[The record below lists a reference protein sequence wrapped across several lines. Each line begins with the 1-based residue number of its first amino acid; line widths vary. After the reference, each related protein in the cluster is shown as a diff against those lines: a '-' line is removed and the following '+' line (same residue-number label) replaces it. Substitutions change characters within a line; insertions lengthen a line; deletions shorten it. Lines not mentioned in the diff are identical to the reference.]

1 MALTQRLEFRQSQS
15 LVMTPQLMQAIKLLQ
30 LSNLDLSAFVEE
42 ELERN
47 PLLERA
53 SDGVEAPVAGE
64 PAEDGQVD
72 FADLGAVH
80 GDDPAGEPSGSGA
93 ETFEPVQEE
102 WMNRDLGSRA
112 EIEQT
117 LDAPLDNVF
126 SEEPAETAARNAQ
139 DAAPTAYTEWGGG
152 ASNDDSYN
160 LEAFVAAEVT
170 LGSHLAEQLAV
181 AFTAPAQRMIGQ
193 YLIDLVDEA
202 GYLPPDLGQAAERL
216 GARESDVEAVLA
228 VLQRFDPPGVCARTL
243 SECLAIQL
251 RELNRYDPAM
261 QALVEHLD
269 LLAKRDIAA
278 LRKLCG
284 VDDEDIA
291 DMIGEIR
298 RLDPKPGLK
307 FGASRVQ
314 TMVPDVYV
322 RPGPDGG
329 WHVELNSDTLPRVLV
344 NQIYYTALSKTIRK
358 DGDKSYFTDC
368 LQNATWLVRAL
379 DQRARTIL
387 KVATEIVRQQDGFFT
402 YGVAHLRPLNLK
414 AGADADVEPAHDA
427 PDQGGHRGGPWP
439 GARRV
444 RQGRGVAPRG
454 GVRRR
459 GGASRPQLPL
469 ERLLEPEAEHA
480 HRRLRRLRAEA
491 KPLPPPGARGGAPL
505 GRRRHGRHRQA
516 EHGGRRARWPVA
528 RREPRGRTAHRGRR
542 DRRRL
547 GAHRGQLAGQP
558 HVPLPGRGTHR

>member
-47 PLLERA
+47 PLLDRA
-53 SDGVEAPVAGE
+53 SDGPEAPVAGE
-64 PAEDGQVD
+64 PATERAEFSDSSD
-72 FADLGAVH
+72 
-80 GDDPAGEPSGSGA
+80 SGSYGDEGGDASDMASGA
-93 ETFEPVQEE
+93 AGDAFEPGQED
-102 WMNRDLGSRA
+102 WLNRDLGSRA

-117 LDAPLDNVF
+117 LDTPLDNVF
-126 SEEPAETAARNAQ
+126 SEEPAEAAARVAQ

-152 ASNDDSYN
+152 ASNDDDYN

-181 AFTAPAQRMIGQ
+181 AFSGPAQRMIGQ
-193 YLIDLVDEA
+193 YLIDLVDDS

-216 GARESDVEAVLA
+216 GASQGDVEAVLS
-228 VLQRFDPPGVCARTL
+228 VLQKFDPPGVCARNL

-251 RELNRYDPAM
+251 REFNRYDPAM
-261 QALVEHLD
+261 RALVENLD
-269 LLAKRDIAA
+269 LLAKRDIAS

-284 VDDEDIA
+284 VDDEDIT

-307 FGASRVQ
+307 FGASRAQ

-344 NQIYYTALSKTIRK
+344 NQIYYTELSKTIRK

-402 YGVAHLRPLNLK
+402 HGVAHLRPLNLK
-414 AGADADVEPAHDA
+414 AVADAIQMHESTVSRVTANKYMATNRGSFELKYFFTASIASAHGGEAHSAEAVRHHIKQLIDTEDA
-427 PDQGGHRGGPWP
+427 ATILSDDTIVDRLREYGIDI
-439 GARRV
+439 ARRT
-444 RQGRGVAPRG
+444 VAKYREAMRIPSS
-454 GVRRR
+454 VQRRR
-459 GGASRPQLPL
+459 DKQSMLGNALSAPAALSERSRD
-469 ERLLEPEAEHA
+469 
-480 HRRLRRLRAEA
+480 
-491 KPLPPPGARGGAPL
+491 
-505 GRRRHGRHRQA
+505 
-516 EHGGRRARWPVA
+516 
-528 RREPRGRTAHRGRR
+528 T
-542 DRRRL
+542 
-547 GAHRGQLAGQP
+547 QP
-558 HVPLPGRGTHR
+558 A

>member
-53 SDGVEAPVAGE
+53 NDGSEPPVAGE
-64 PAEDGQVD
+64 ATEPSAQFSESDDSGGHGED
-72 FADLGAVH
+72 
-80 GDDPAGEPSGSGA
+80 AGEFSAGSSEGFESG
-93 ETFEPVQEE
+93 QEE
-102 WMNRDLGSRA
+102 WMNRDLGSRT

-117 LDAPLDNVF
+117 LDTRLDNVF
-126 SEEPAETAARNAQ
+126 TEEPAEAAARAAQ

-152 ASNDDSYN
+152 ASNDEGYN

-170 LGSHLAEQLAV
+170 LSDHLAEQMAV
-181 AFTAPAQRMIGQ
+181 AITSPAQRMIGQ

-202 GYLPPDLGQAAERL
+202 GYLPADLGQTAERL
-216 GARESDVEAVLA
+216 GATDEAIEQVLA
-228 VLQRFDPPGVCARTL
+228 VLQKFDPPGVCARNL

-261 QALVEHLD
+261 QALVENLD
-269 LLAKRDIAA
+269 LLAKRDIAS
-278 LRKLCG
+278 LRRLCG
-284 VDDEDIA
+284 VDDEDIT

-307 FGASRVQ
+307 FGASRTQ
-314 TMVPDVYV
+314 TVVPDVYV

-329 WHVELNSDTLPRVLV
+329 WHVELNSDTLPKVLV
-344 NQIYYTALSKTIRK
+344 NQTYYTELSKTIRK

-402 YGVAHLRPLNLK
+402 HGVAHLRPLNLK
-414 AGADADVEPAHDA
+414 AVADAIQMHESTVSRVTANKYMATNRGVFELKYFFTASIASADGGEAHSAEAVRHHIKQLIDAESPTAILSDDTIVERLRDSGI
-427 PDQGGHRGGPWP
+427 DI
-439 GARRV
+439 ARRT
-444 RQGRGVAPRG
+444 VAKYREAMRIPSS
-454 GVRRR
+454 VQRRR
-459 GGASRPQLPL
+459 DKQSMIGHALSAPASSDRS
-469 ERLLEPEAEHA
+469 RDT
-480 HRRLRRLRAEA
+480 
-491 KPLPPPGARGGAPL
+491 AP
-505 GRRRHGRHRQA
+505 A
-516 EHGGRRARWPVA
+516 
-528 RREPRGRTAHRGRR
+528 
-542 DRRRL
+542 
-547 GAHRGQLAGQP
+547 
-558 HVPLPGRGTHR
+558 

>member
-1 MALTQRLEFRQSQS
+1 MALSQRLEFRQSQS

-30 LSNLDLSAFVEE
+30 LSNLDLAAFVED

-53 SDGVEAPVAGE
+53 NDGTEPPVRGE
-64 PAEDGQVD
+64 PQPERAEFSDRD
-72 FADLGAVH
+72 E
-80 GDDPAGEPSGSGA
+80 AGSALEGGSGDHS
-93 ETFEPVQEE
+93 ETINGSGGDGFEPGQEE
-102 WMNRDLGSRA
+102 WLNRDLGSRA

-117 LDAPLDNVF
+117 LDTGLDNVF
-126 SEEPAETAARNAQ
+126 SEEPAEAAARTAQ

-216 GARESDVEAVLA
+216 GASPQDVAAVLA
-228 VLQRFDPPGVCARTL
+228 TLQKFDPPGVCARNL

-251 RELNRYDPAM
+251 REQNRYDPAM

-269 LLAKRDIAA
+269 LLAKRDIGS

-284 VDDEDIA
+284 VDDDDLA

-307 FGASRVQ
+307 FGSARMQ
-314 TMVPDVYV
+314 TVVPDVYV

-344 NQIYYTALSKTIRK
+344 NQVYYSELSKTIRK

-387 KVATEIVRQQDGFFT
+387 
-402 YGVAHLRPLNLK
+402 
-414 AGADADVEPAHDA
+414 
-427 PDQGGHRGGPWP
+427 
-439 GARRV
+439 
-444 RQGRGVAPRG
+444 
-454 GVRRR
+454 
-459 GGASRPQLPL
+459 
-469 ERLLEPEAEHA
+469 
-480 HRRLRRLRAEA
+480 
-491 KPLPPPGARGGAPL
+491 
-505 GRRRHGRHRQA
+505 
-516 EHGGRRARWPVA
+516 
-528 RREPRGRTAHRGRR
+528 
-542 DRRRL
+542 
-547 GAHRGQLAGQP
+547 
-558 HVPLPGRGTHR
+558 

>member
-30 LSNLDLSAFVEE
+30 LSNLDLTTFVEE

-53 SDGVEAPVAGE
+53 NDEAPGGE
-64 PAEDGQVD
+64 APAEAGQ
-72 FADLGAVH
+72 FGG
-80 GDDPAGEPSGSGA
+80 GDDSGSHGEGQGDDGFGGSGDA
-93 ETFEPVQEE
+93 FEPGQEE
-102 WMNRDLGSRA
+102 WMSKDLGTRA

-117 LDAPLDNVF
+117 LDTGLDNVF
-126 SEEPAETAARNAQ
+126 SEEPAEAAARNAQ
-139 DAAPTAYTEWGGG
+139 DAAPTTYTEWGGG
-152 ASNDDSYN
+152 ASGDEDYN
-160 LEAFVAAEVT
+160 LEAFVAAETT
-170 LGSHLAEQLAV
+170 LSDHLAEQLSV
-181 AFTAPAQRMIGQ
+181 AFTGAAQRMIGQ

-216 GARESDVEAVLA
+216 GATQADVEDVLA
-228 VLQRFDPPGVCARTL
+228 VLQKFDPPGVCARNL

-251 RELNRYDPAM
+251 RELDRYDPAM

-298 RLDPKPGLK
+298 RLNPKPGMK
-307 FGASRVQ
+307 FGSARLQ

-344 NQIYYTALSKTIRK
+344 NQTYYSELSKKIGK
-358 DGDKSYFTDC
+358 DGDKSYFTDA

-402 YGVAHLRPLNLK
+402 HGVAHLRPLNLK
-414 AGADADVEPAHDA
+414 AVADAIQMHESTVSRVTANKYMATNRGTFELKYFFTASIASADGGEAHSAEAVRHHIKQLIDSEAPSAILSDDTIVE
-427 PDQGGHRGGPWP
+427 
-439 GARRV
+439 
-444 RQGRGVAPRG
+444 
-454 GVRRR
+454 
-459 GGASRPQLPL
+459 
-469 ERLLEPEAEHA
+469 
-480 HRRLRRLRAEA
+480 RLRASGIDIARRTVAKYREA
-491 KPLPPPGARGGAPL
+491 MRIPSSVQ
-505 GRRRHGRHRQA
+505 RRRDKQSALGNVLSTALSDRSRNT
-516 EHGGRRARWPVA
+516 
-528 RREPRGRTAHRGRR
+528 EPA
-542 DRRRL
+542 
-547 GAHRGQLAGQP
+547 
-558 HVPLPGRGTHR
+558 

>member
-53 SDGVEAPVAGE
+53 SDGHEPPVAGE
-64 PAEDGQVD
+64 PVADRADFSDTEPPASNYGEDAGSEM
-72 FADLGAVH
+72 AH
-80 GDDPAGEPSGSGA
+80 GSAGEG
-93 ETFEPVQEE
+93 FEPVQED
-102 WMNRDLGSRA
+102 WMNRDLGSRQD
-112 EIEQT
+112 IEQT
-117 LDAPLDNVF
+117 LDTGLDNVF
-126 SEEPAETAARNAQ
+126 SEEPAEAAALAAQ

-181 AFTAPAQRMIGQ
+181 AFAEPSQRMIGQ

-216 GARESDVEAVLA
+216 GTSQAEVEAVLA
-228 VLQRFDPPGVCARTL
+228 VLQKFDPPGVCARSL

-251 RELNRYDPAM
+251 RELDRYDPAM
-261 QALVEHLD
+261 RALVEHLD
-269 LLAKRDIAA
+269 LLAKRDIAN

-284 VDDEDIA
+284 VDDDDIT

-307 FGASRVQ
+307 FGSARTQ

-344 NQIYYTALSKTIRK
+344 NQIYYTELSKTIRK

-387 KVATEIVRQQDGFFT
+387 KVATEIVRQQDGFFSH
-402 YGVAHLRPLNLK
+402 GVAHLRPLNLK
-414 AGADADVEPAHDA
+414 AVADAIQMHESTVSRVTANKYMATNRGSFELKYFFTASIASADGGEAHSAEAVRHHIKQLIDSEDPALILSDDTIVERLREAGIDI
-427 PDQGGHRGGPWP
+427 
-439 GARRV
+439 ARRT
-444 RQGRGVAPRG
+444 VAKYREAMRIPSS
-454 GVRRR
+454 VQRRR
-459 GGASRPQLPL
+459 DKQSMLGNALSAPAAAVDRSRDT
-469 ERLLEPEAEHA
+469 
-480 HRRLRRLRAEA
+480 
-491 KPLPPPGARGGAPL
+491 AP
-505 GRRRHGRHRQA
+505 A
-516 EHGGRRARWPVA
+516 
-528 RREPRGRTAHRGRR
+528 
-542 DRRRL
+542 
-547 GAHRGQLAGQP
+547 
-558 HVPLPGRGTHR
+558 